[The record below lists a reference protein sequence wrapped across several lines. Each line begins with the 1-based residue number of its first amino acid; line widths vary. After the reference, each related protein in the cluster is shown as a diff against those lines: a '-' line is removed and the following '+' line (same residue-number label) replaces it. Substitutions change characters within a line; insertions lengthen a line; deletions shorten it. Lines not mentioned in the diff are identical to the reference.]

1 MRKANQPFFF
11 YFFIAFIFASTVGC
25 TKHIDTKAIKN
36 TPPDLSN
43 IALINE
49 VWYEDNQQYIHP
61 SFTYAGTGF
70 LIDTKQGVL
79 AATAKHVLMIANP
92 KEMKG
97 VSPNAHLEK
106 WIMHPKNNNTDS
118 VVIGQLLNEDK
129 EEDLGFDKASIQLR
143 DWIVFATEYHA
154 PKIKALTPR
163 FTPLKVGEA
172 IYFTGCPYKRED
184 CIIEPAIVLGVK
196 GNRIIFSQENKGA
209 NIGGASGSPLID
221 AEGKL
226 VGVLSG
232 TSVSPKD
239 GADALFGIST
249 HYLEKILKKDKDL
262 NQTVTTIE
270 DFLTTSIAKVG
281 VDQTIQQYKDLKKQ
295 SNFYFNYFVSPE
307 GINGVADQLLET
319 GKIEDALKI
328 VALSETEHGF
338 FSDTYT
344 LLGKVYLA
352 KKDVGLAKEA
362 LTEALR
368 LWPENEAAQGL
379 MGELERRSK

>member
-1 MRKANQPFFF
+1 MRKANQPFFS
-11 YFFIAFIFASTVGC
+11 YFIIAFIVASLVGC
-25 TKHIDTKAIKN
+25 TKQLDTKAIKN

-70 LIDTKQGVL
+70 LINSKQGVL

-92 KEMKG
+92 KDMKG

-106 WIMHPKNNNTDS
+106 WIMHPKQNNTDS

-129 EEDLGFDKASIQLR
+129 EEVLAFENASIQLR
-143 DWIVFATEYHA
+143 DWIVFATKYHA
-154 PKIKALTPR
+154 PNIKTLTPR
-163 FTPLKVGEA
+163 FTPLKIGEA
-172 IYFTGCPYKRED
+172 IYFTGCPYKSED
-184 CIIEPAIVLGVK
+184 CIIESAIVLGVK

-221 AEGKL
+221 EQGKL

-249 HYLEKILKKDKDL
+249 HYLEKILKGAKDL
-262 NQTVTTIE
+262 NQSVITVE
-270 DFLTTSIAKVG
+270 DFLTASITKIG
-281 VDQTIQQYKDLKKQ
+281 IEQTVQQYKDLKRKP
-295 SNFYFNYFVSPE
+295 NFYFNYFVSPE
-307 GINGVADQLLET
+307 GINSVADQLL
-319 GKIEDALKI
+319 
-328 VALSETEHGF
+328 
-338 FSDTYT
+338 
-344 LLGKVYLA
+344 
-352 KKDVGLAKEA
+352 KE
-362 LTEALR
+362 LD
-368 LWPENEAAQGL
+368 
-379 MGELERRSK
+379 K

>member
-1 MRKANQPFFF
+1 MHKANQPFFF
-11 YFFIAFIFASTVGC
+11 YFFIAFIFVFTVGC
-25 TKHIDTKAIKN
+25 TKQIDTKTIKN

-49 VWYEDNQQYIHP
+49 VWYENNQQYIHP

-92 KEMKG
+92 KGMKG
-97 VSPNAHLEK
+97 TSPNRHLEK
-106 WIMHPKNNNTDS
+106 WIMHPKNNKTDS

-129 EEDLGFDKASIQLR
+129 EEALGFDKASIQLR
-143 DWIVFATEYHA
+143 DWIVFATKYHS
-154 PKIKALTPR
+154 PNIKTLTPR

-172 IYFTGCPYKRED
+172 IYFTGCPYKSED

-239 GADALFGIST
+239 GEDALFGIST
-249 HYLEKILKKDKDL
+249 HYLEKMLNRDKDL
-262 NQTVTTIE
+262 NQPIISIK

-281 VDQTIQQYKDLKKQ
+281 IEQTIQAYKKLKKQ
-295 SNFYFNYFVSPE
+295 PDFYFNYFVSPE

-328 VALSETEHGF
+328 LALSEIEHGF

-344 LLGKVYLA
+344 LMGKVYLA
-352 KKDVGLAKEA
+352 KKEIDLAKEA

-368 LWPENEAAQGL
+368 LWPENEAALGL
-379 MGELERRSK
+379 MQRL